1 MACLHLR
8 WGKGNKVEH
17 CIFSPNMQ
25 MYWSLGTLRVIALY
39 ATIVSIIDTDQ
50 LGTFT
55 FEVERSLDPFSAAR
69 EKCRQVPKYFK
80 NHSILFAPQT
90 LHRIGQCCFYR
101 LETYR

>member
-17 CIFSPNMQ
+17 WIFSPNTK
-25 MYWSLGTLRVIALY
+25 MYWSLGTLRAIALN

-55 FEVERSLDPFSAAR
+55 LGVERSLDPFPAAR
-69 EKCRQVPKYFK
+69 EKCRQAL
-80 NHSILFAPQT
+80 SI
-90 LHRIGQCCFYR
+90 
-101 LETYR
+101 